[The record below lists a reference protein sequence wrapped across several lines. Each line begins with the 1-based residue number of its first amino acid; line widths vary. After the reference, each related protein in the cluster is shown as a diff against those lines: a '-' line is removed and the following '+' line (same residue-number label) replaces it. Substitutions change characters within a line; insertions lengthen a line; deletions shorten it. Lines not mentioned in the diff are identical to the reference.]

1 MKADLVKGR
10 LFGCANLRAKFE
22 LANNLVKSRLDF
34 GGSTEMELEHSTIE
48 TNGIKLHVVQAGP
61 QSGVPVVLLHGF
73 PEFWYGWRKQ
83 IPALVE
89 AGCRIIIPDQ
99 RGYNL
104 SDKPKGVKNYSVDI
118 LVEDIIGLIDALG
131 YEKVNLVGHDWGAV
145 VAWKL
150 AIKYPERLHKLSIM
164 NVPHPAVMKRFL
176 QRDLEQMRRSW
187 YAAFFQLP
195 WIPEAALQAGNWRR
209 LEQAIRGKN
218 NPQSFTDKDIEKYKK
233 AWSQSDAMTSML
245 NWYRAAVR
253 SRGSSSNDKRV
264 KVPTLMMWGI
274 KDTALTHRMA
284 RPSMDYV
291 DEGNLI
297 LFPDASHWV
306 QHDAADEVNHYL
318 VDFIFDTVSQIPI
331 K

>member
-1 MKADLVKGR
+1 
-10 LFGCANLRAKFE
+10 
-22 LANNLVKSRLDF
+22 
-34 GGSTEMELEHSTIE
+34 MELEHNTIE
-48 TNGIKLHVVQAGP
+48 TNGISLHVVQAGP
-61 QSGVPVVLLHGF
+61 KSGVPVGLLHGF

-89 AGCRIIIPDQ
+89 AGCRVIVPDQ

-145 VAWKL
+145 VAWAL
-150 AIKYPERLHKLSIM
+150 AIKYPERLHKLGIM

-187 YAAFFQLP
+187 YVFFFQLP
-195 WIPEAALQAGNWRR
+195 WIPEMVLKVNHWRR
-209 LEQAIRGKN
+209 TVGALRDSDKS
-218 NPQSFTDKDIEKYKK
+218 QSFTNEDIEKYRE
-233 AWSQSDAMTSML
+233 AWSQPNAMTSML

-253 SRGSSSNDKRV
+253 SLGLVSSDMRIKI
-264 KVPTLMMWGI
+264 PTLMMWGM
-274 KDTALTHRMA
+274 KDVALTHRMA

-297 LFPDASHWV
+297 LFPEATHWV

-318 VDFIFDTVSQIPI
+318 VDFILDSISRLPI

>member
-1 MKADLVKGR
+1 
-10 LFGCANLRAKFE
+10 
-22 LANNLVKSRLDF
+22 
-34 GGSTEMELEHSTIE
+34 MEFEHSTIE

-89 AGCRIIIPDQ
+89 AGCRVIVPDQ

-104 SDKPKGVKNYSVDI
+104 SDKPKSVKDYGVDI
-118 LVEDIIGLIDALG
+118 LCQDVIGLIDALG

-145 VAWKL
+145 VAWAL
-150 AIKYPERLHKLSIM
+150 AIQYPERFHKLSIL
-164 NVPHPAVMKRFL
+164 NAPHPVVMGKFL
-176 QRDLEQMRRSW
+176 SRDPEQMRRSW
-187 YAAFFQLP
+187 YAMFFQLP
-195 WIPEAALQAGNWRR
+195 WLPEKILSANNWR
-209 LEQAIRGKN
+209 LTVDALRGSDKFK
-218 NPQSFTDKDIEKYKK
+218 SFSNEDIEKYKE
-233 AWSQSDAMTSML
+233 AWSQPGAITSML

-253 SRGSSSNDKRV
+253 ARPQYSDDMRV

-274 KDTALTHRMA
+274 KDAALTHRMA

-291 DEGNLI
+291 DQGNLI
-297 LFPDASHWV
+297 LFPEATHWV
-306 QHDAADEVNHYL
+306 QHDAAEEVNHYL
-318 VDFIFDTVSQIPI
+318 IDFILDKVSQILV